1 MQVALTRL
9 LDSMGDGRRESRN
22 DTGEDNDRDTVTDT
36 TFSDLFAE
44 PHQEHSPC
52 DQTDNSGEI
61 ECKAWINHQALHT
74 RHIRQTGSN
83 TDRLEYRQHQSTVAG
98 VLADLTTTR
107 LPFFLQFR

>member
-52 DQTDNSGEI
+52 DQTDNSGENRMQSLGLI
-61 ECKAWINHQALHT
+61 TGALHT
-74 RHIRQTGSN
+74 EAYSA
-83 TDRLEYRQHQSTVAG
+83 DR
-98 VLADLTTTR
+98 
-107 LPFFLQFR
+107 

>member
-1 MQVALTRL
+1 MAGV
-9 LDSMGDGRRESRN
+9 RN

-61 ECKAWINHQALHT
+61 ECKAGLI
-74 RHIRQTGSN
+74 TGLAYRAYSA
-83 TDRLEYRQHQSTVAG
+83 DR
-98 VLADLTTTR
+98 
-107 LPFFLQFR
+107 